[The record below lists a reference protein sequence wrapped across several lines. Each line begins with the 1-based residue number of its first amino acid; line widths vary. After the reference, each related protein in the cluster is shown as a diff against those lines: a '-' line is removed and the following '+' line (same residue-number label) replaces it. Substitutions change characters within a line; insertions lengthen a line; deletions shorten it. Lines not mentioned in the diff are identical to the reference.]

1 MGNIALM
8 IAGTGIDAQQAA
20 MDTVAE
26 NLANAN
32 TPGYIQESPTLQAT
46 GSFDRLGAGAGVTT
60 LGASQALD
68 GLLVVNNQQAV
79 GALAQT
85 SSLQQVLQGVQSAF
99 PVSTTSGV
107 ASDLSSFWQSWD
119 AVSQNPSSQSDRA
132 NVVNTAQT
140 VITDLA
146 SASNEVASSQADAQ
160 SQLGSLTSSDN
171 SLLSQVAALN
181 TQIVVT
187 EGSGAS
193 PNSLVDQQ
201 NQIMGQL
208 AQDMGAV
215 GTAQPNG
222 TINVAIAGV
231 NVVQGNTAATVG
243 VSGTSPPLGLTILTG
258 TPSTPAG
265 TAIPATAGTVAGLL
279 AAVNQYLPAFQTQL
293 DTVANDLAST
303 VNGQL
308 ASGYTASGTAGTPLF
323 QGSGAAGLSLNPTIV
338 GNPQLIAASATA
350 TEPDATN
357 NGANAQAMA
366 NLYSVAGGP
375 DQAYQS
381 FIQTMGSQISGI
393 SSQVQTQTS
402 VANAA
407 QQNLQAVSGVD
418 TNSQMVLMLNYQ
430 QAYQASA
437 KVISTVDTMM
447 QSLLQAT

>member
-1 MGNIALM
+1 MSFFRQLSRIARPQGFL
-8 IAGTGIDAQQAA
+8 DANQAA
-20 MDTVAE
+20 LNVVAE
-26 NLANAN
+26 NVANAN

-46 GSFDRLGAGAGVTT
+46 GSFDLLGAGAGVTT
-60 LGASQALD
+60 LGSTQALD
-68 GLLVVNNQQAV
+68 TLLVVNNQQAV

-99 PVSTTSGV
+99 PVSTTSGL

-146 SASNEVASSQADAQ
+146 SASNEVATSQADAQ
-160 SQLGSLTSSDN
+160 SQLGSLTSADN
-171 SLLSQVAALN
+171 ALLSQVASLN

-201 NQIMGQL
+201 NQLMGQL

-231 NVVQGNTAATVG
+231 NVVQGHTAATLG
-243 VSGTSPPLGLTILTG
+243 VSGSSPPLSLTILTG

-293 DTVANDLAST
+293 DTVANDLATT

-308 ASGYTASGTAGTPLF
+308 AAGF
-323 QGSGAAGLSLNPTIV
+323 
-338 GNPQLIAASATA
+338 
-350 TEPDATN
+350 
-357 NGANAQAMA
+357 
-366 NLYSVAGGP
+366 
-375 DQAYQS
+375 
-381 FIQTMGSQISGI
+381 
-393 SSQVQTQTS
+393 
-402 VANAA
+402 
-407 QQNLQAVSGVD
+407 
-418 TNSQMVLMLNYQ
+418 
-430 QAYQASA
+430 
-437 KVISTVDTMM
+437 K
-447 QSLLQAT
+447 